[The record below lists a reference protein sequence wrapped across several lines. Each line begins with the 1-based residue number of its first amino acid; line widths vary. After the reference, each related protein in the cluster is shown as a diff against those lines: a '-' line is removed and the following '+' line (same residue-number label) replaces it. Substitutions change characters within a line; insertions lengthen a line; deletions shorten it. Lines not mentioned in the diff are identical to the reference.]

1 MEHLWSRA
9 VATSGNR
16 WQMGLPRKRLEQAKT
31 VAVGCDQLPIGAHGK
46 EGVDAAIA
54 RSGARLPAEH
64 LHGVCSLFLDVTGG
78 VADLLRRGLT
88 H

>member
-1 MEHLWSRA
+1 MEQGGS
-9 VATSGNR
+9 NR
-16 WQMGLPRKRLEQAKT
+16 WQPVANRSWLETARTGRPYPRVPPLSQ
-31 VAVGCDQLPIGAHGK
+31 DGK